1 MTQDLSH
8 QAKSNFRRNTVCIS
22 RKFDKAWHKKDES
35 GGASEVL
42 EQVYYNFYQNLK
54 SLSPPR
60 IFSR

>member
-1 MTQDLSH
+1 MTQDFLC

-42 EQVYYNFYQNLK
+42 EQIYYTSPEVSEEVYLI
-54 SLSPPR
+54 R
-60 IFSR
+60 R